1 MWTIPMFGTDLYHI
15 IHWFLIYSLMG
26 WIVESIYMSLCNRKL
41 TNRGFMSSPI
51 CPIYGVGALTL
62 YFILRPLD
70 GNYIALYFA
79 GCILATLLELVTGYL
94 MRYMFGA
101 VWWDY
106 HDKPLNFDGLICLES
121 TLAWGLYTVL
131 MFAFLQKFVVRIVDS
146 YSYNTGAIV
155 GTVAII
161 VFGFDFLVHL
171 YSAKKGSLSEGI
183 AEIREMIRSIR

>member
-1 MWTIPMFGTDLYHI
+1 
-15 IHWFLIYSLMG
+15 MG
-26 WIVESIYMSLCNRKL
+26 WVVESIYMSLCNRKL

-51 CPIYGVGALTL
+51 CPIYGVGALTV

-94 MRYMFGA
+94 MRFLFGA

-106 HDKPLNFDGLICLES
+106 RDKPLNFDGLVCLES

-146 YSYNTGAIV
+146 YSYSTGAIV

-171 YSAKKGSLSEGI
+171 YSARKGSLSEGI
-183 AEIREMIRSIR
+183 AEIKEMIRSIR

>member
-1 MWTIPMFGTDLYHI
+1 
-15 IHWFLIYSLMG
+15 
-26 WIVESIYMSLCNRKL
+26 
-41 TNRGFMSSPI
+41 
-51 CPIYGVGALTL
+51 
-62 YFILRPLD
+62 
-70 GNYIALYFA
+70 
-79 GCILATLLELVTGYL
+79 
-94 MRYMFGA
+94 
-101 VWWDY
+101 
-106 HDKPLNFDGLICLES
+106 
-121 TLAWGLYTVL
+121 